1 MVERFDLT
9 KRCVLVTGAS
19 SGTGRHAAGL
29 FAQAGTKVAVA
40 ARRRYRLAD
49 LVGEINGAG
58 GQAYPVGLDVTDE
71 GAIDAALEEI
81 EAHFAPIDVL
91 INNTGTT
98 ISKTLFEHT
107 ADDWSAVIDTNLNG
121 AWFMASA
128 VAKRMAARGDALP
141 PGGGSIINTTSV
153 GATQTMVG

>member
-1 MVERFDLT
+1 
-9 KRCVLVTGAS
+9 
-19 SGTGRHAAGL
+19 
-29 FAQAGTKVAVA
+29 
-40 ARRRYRLAD
+40 LAD